1 MERRNKKLVVDTKAA
16 ENQTYKIKLLN
27 MTSPRSK
34 EDKSLPRS
42 NSLENIDL
50 SKSQKSPTKRTSKH
64 FDGKSP
70 TKKSVDYLLAKN
82 KGEDKNDIQEA
93 VLSPGNKK
101 FTKDISDVAGK
112 KLPHIPEK
120 EIEEH
125 SLREGLTEVERVK
138 DLLQKKNSDQI

>member
-1 MERRNKKLVVDTKAA
+1 MERKQKKLVVDTKAA
-16 ENQTYKIKLLN
+16 PDNTYKIKLLN
-27 MTSPRSK
+27 MTSPK
-34 EDKSLPRS
+34 KDEKSLPRS
-42 NSLENIDL
+42 NSLENIDM
-50 SKSQKSPTKRTSKH
+50 KQAQKSPTKRTSKH

-82 KGEDKNDIQEA
+82 KGDEIQEA

-101 FTKDISDVAGK
+101 FTKDLQDVVGK

-138 DLLQKKNSDQI
+138 DLL

>member
-1 MERRNKKLVVDTKAA
+1 
-16 ENQTYKIKLLN
+16 
-27 MTSPRSK
+27 MTSPRSQQ
-34 EDKSLPRS
+34 DKSMPRS
-42 NSLENIDL
+42 NSLENIDF
-50 SKSQKSPTKRTSKH
+50 SKQAKSPTKRTSKH

-70 TKKSVDYLLAKN
+70 TKKSVDYLLTKQ
-82 KGEDKNDIQEA
+82 KGDDKTPE

-101 FTKDISDVAGK
+101 FTKDVSDVAAK

-138 DLLQKKNSDQI
+138 DLLGKKNSD